1 VGLSKNAKWGAF
13 AAFAAAVVLIL
24 LNLTSLVD
32 RGLPMTMTLGTAL
45 VLILVAVC
53 MLVGVQALDLSFG
66 KANVKVVYF
75 EHAEST
81 AVIAQRTL
89 DDETIQAKEQHAKEV
104 QRDHALPGQNAP
116 RFSALPTLADDLLIR
131 PSAYPMTPMY
141 LLDNAYRILD
151 WNEAF
156 TVAFDRTMEGRKG
169 TGVLEWTYFLDNYED
184 VLDHGTKVFGNPETV
199 PTIDVETIAY
209 TSRRYG
215 KLTAIKRAYQIPD
228 DSGACLGWLITL
240 DLKFAEQSQ
249 HEAYSRDLIRVL
261 GNDLMWS
268 EYAMSYDRVLNN
280 TRVYPEL
287 LDRLIGGHDGMRE
300 IPQDASIIDL
310 GAGTGNLAYQLMRTG
325 RDRVIVAAEN
335 NRVMLEILRSK
346 CRKFLRPD
354 MEGGGIIAV
363 KQDVTSLL
371 GLDDNQPPGGL
382 PRAQARR
389 RASPQR
395 ATQGHQAA
403 GAVRPYPQGSQGEG
417 KVRRGR
423 SGLSPRVGN
432 QRVTAWPMAVPL
444 VGEGR
449 RGHGVEGGIFKNRAF
464 ERGRLCGS
472 VDADL
477 RRQVERAC
485 AEGACRPPS
494 LAQPLPG
501 PRRRQGFHQ
510 QQAPEHAGE
519 HRQHTRCRAL
529 VRLHCRG
536 TGI

>member
-371 GLDDNQPPGGL
+371 GLDDNHFDFAMMNNVLYAVQDPETCLQEAYRVLKPGGEL
-382 PRAQARR
+382 RLSGPRKDTKLQVLFDRIL
-389 RASPQR
+389 
-395 ATQGHQAA
+395 
-403 GAVRPYPQGSQGEG
+403 
-417 KVRRGR
+417 KD
-423 SGLSPRVGN
+423 L
-432 QRVTAWPMAVPL
+432 
-444 VGEGR
+444 
-449 RGHGVEGGIFKNRAF
+449 K
-464 ERGRLCGS
+464 ERGKFEEVEADYRHVWEINESRLGRWLFRWS
-472 VDADL
+472 AKDVEDMVLKAGFSKIVHSSEDAYAGQSML
-477 RRQVERAC
+477 IC
-485 AEGACRPPS
+485 A
-494 LAQPLPG
+494 
-501 PRRRQGFHQ
+501 
-510 QQAPEHAGE
+510 
-519 HRQHTRCRAL
+519 
-529 VRLHCRG
+529 VK
-536 TGI
+536 